1 MNPEAISGIKATSRQ
16 CGELRSL
23 LKEHLYNNSIIKGM
37 FNKAENFMTANQLT
51 SGRSSQPGIAVF
63 INGRPATDCCPF
75 SESDTVTVSI
85 ALKSNYWA
93 SECSFSYSDTDS
105 HLIETNRQAVIE
117 TAESLCPGLPFS
129 DIAGVLEMSAGEYKI
144 EPTDLQLTRP
154 EASDIIFNLENE
166 KGRLKA
172 GSIINIKAVFSKTVK
187 SPQTN
192 GIAALCRHSETV
204 LITGNGAEI
213 LTINQLFVS

>member
-23 LKEHLYNNSIIKGM
+23 LNEHLYNDSNLSGL
-37 FNKAENFMTANQLT
+37 FNKSENFIAANHLT
-51 SGRSSQPGIAVF
+51 PARNSQHGIAVF
-63 INGRPATDCCPF
+63 INGQTAAESRHF
-75 SESDTVTVSI
+75 SANDIITVSI
-85 ALKSNYWA
+85 ALKLNDWV
-93 SECSFSYSDTDS
+93 SECSFSHSGTDN
-105 HLIETNRQAVIE
+105 HFIETNRNAVIE

-129 DIAGVLEMSAGEYKI
+129 DITGVIEMSAGEYKI
-144 EPTDLQLTRP
+144 EPTDLQLTLP
-154 EASDIIFNLENE
+154 ETSDIIFNLEDE

-172 GSIINIKAVFSKTVK
+172 GSIINIRSVFSKTAK

-192 GIAALCRHSETV
+192 GVTALCRHSETV

-213 LTINQLFVS
+213 LTIN